1 MNGLE
6 NIKQF
11 NKAVKSYVVSRNG
24 EHERIIERNL
34 QLLASS
40 SDLTVFD
47 PGHKDTIEFYVNLHE
62 LMVGLDAGTSLA
74 WAAIACLKEATRNTS
89 ARRDLIHTYQFMPIL
104 TRFLTAR
111 PTQDRET
118 KLLRLMEELTYGVKI
133 SWQEAH
139 LSRLITTLTNL
150 ITSNVDQERMTLS
163 LSVLVNLCYK
173 NLPAVYALMR
183 SIDIKKFLKTVL
195 KLQSHNE
202 SSKVQVCKLMIILK
216 SVTGGLPD
224 PDVQTYLKSVCPT
237 LTDAL
242 RKGNSSL
249 MRQTVSF
256 YKEMSTS
263 NKDSVL
269 HLQES
274 TDICSEMET
283 LLSSVSEDEQ
293 TNSDCLDILFEYLC
307 ETVGFEC
314 LDLENLYPKLLA
326 LAFQWVCSEGVS
338 TNALNL
344 ITTITSR
351 VSKISSEDSAG
362 NEVTNQ
368 VLDVMNEQ
376 LSVILL
382 LLDMDGRVRSN
393 ESYQRLTALLHL
405 LSKMINIPKFT
416 DKILT
421 SLDPKVFRSLFEELR
436 LPDLQ
441 QNSLFQESVY
451 SFYVKALV
459 FLQELS
465 DKETSWLILSNELLS
480 QKQVQFILSVAL
492 FVGSEDIKMR
502 VLQLTTTPG
511 FDHKCREVL
520 AACLT
525 ELNKLVIFSPFG
537 SKKNEV
543 APSDYGMTPMD
554 ITPILTVTQEDHLNS
569 LLDKFEHDSAK
580 NGNSVTSAVMELY
593 QFKVAAM
600 SQSIRKMQ
608 SSQEAADKRAT
619 DLQHNLAL
627 TTSEVSRLHHL
638 LHSTQQSFEA
648 AAKENSK
655 LTNQISD
662 IQSQANDLHNK
673 HSQAVQTLRSKTR
686 IIHELTTELKEA
698 QKAIVDS
705 TAERDQLNERLQE
718 ELAAKQELQSCVSDL
733 DGQLE
738 STKQA
743 LSDCKK
749 DLAHHKKE
757 LEFTIQ
763 KLDQMKKDYLNQ
775 TTEYSKLEK
784 AKALVDAEA
793 ADLNK
798 QLNMISQLAMKRK
811 VDK

>member
-11 NKAVKSYVVSRNG
+11 NKAVKSYIVSRNG
-24 EHERIIERNL
+24 EHERQIERSL
-34 QLLASS
+34 QLLAST
-40 SDLTVFD
+40 SDLTAFD

-74 WAAIACLKEATRNTS
+74 WASIACLKEACRNTS
-89 ARRDLIHTYQFMPIL
+89 ARRDLIHTYQFMPVL
-104 TRFLTAR
+104 TRFLMTR
-111 PTQDRET
+111 PSLDREI
-118 KLLRLMEELTYGVKI
+118 KLLQLMEELTYGIKI

-139 LSRLITTLTNL
+139 LTRLITTLSNL
-150 ITSNVDQERMTLS
+150 IVSDVDQERMTLS

-173 NLPAVYALMR
+173 NLPSVYALMR

-195 KLQSHNE
+195 NLQSHNE

-216 SVTGGLPD
+216 SVTGGMPD
-224 PDVQTYLKSVCPT
+224 PNLQTYLKSVSPT

-242 RKGNSSL
+242 RRGNVSL

-256 YKEMSTS
+256 YKEMSNS
-263 NKDSVL
+263 NMDSL
-269 HLQES
+269 SHLQELTNIRS
-274 TDICSEMET
+274 DMET
-283 LLSSVSEDEQ
+283 LLSSVDEQ
-293 TNSDCLDILFEYLC
+293 TNSDCADILFEYLC

-314 LDLENLYPKLLA
+314 FDFEHLYPKLLS
-326 LAFQWVCSEGVS
+326 LAFRWVCSEGVS

-351 VSKISSEDSAG
+351 ISKISSEDSAE

-368 VLDVMNEQ
+368 VLEVMNEQ

-382 LLDMDGRVRSN
+382 LLDMDGRVQSN

-405 LSKMINIPKFT
+405 LSKMIHIPKFT

-421 SLDPKVFRSLFEELR
+421 SLDPKVFRSLFDELR

-451 SFYVKALV
+451 SFYIKALV

-465 DKETSWLILSNELLS
+465 DKETSWLLLYNELLL

-492 FVGSEDIKMR
+492 YVGSEEIKMR
-502 VLQLTTTPG
+502 VLQLTTTAG
-511 FDHKCREVL
+511 FSHQCLEVL
-520 AACLT
+520 AGCLT

-537 SKKNEV
+537 AKKNEA
-543 APSDYGMTPMD
+543 APSDFVMTPMD

-600 SQSIRKMQ
+600 SQSLRKMQ

-648 AAKENSK
+648 ATKEISK
-655 LTNQISD
+655 LTSQISD
-662 IQSQANDLHNK
+662 IQSQTNELHNK

-686 IIHELTTELKEA
+686 IIQEVTEELKEA
-698 QKAIVDS
+698 QKTIADT
-705 TAERDQLNERLQE
+705 TAERDRLNQRLQE
-718 ELAAKQELQSCVSDL
+718 ELE
-733 DGQLE
+733 QLE

-743 LSDCKK
+743 LSDCRK
-749 DLAHHKKE
+749 DLAQNKKE
-757 LEFTIQ
+757 LEFANQ
-763 KLDQMKKDYLNQ
+763 KLDQIKKDYLNQ

-784 AKALVDAEA
+784 AKAEVDAEA
-793 ADLNK
+793 AELNK
-798 QLNMISQLAMKRK
+798 QLTIISQLAMKRCPAK
-811 VDK
+811 IAK